1 MRKLAAIV
9 LLPLFLLASCGRQ
22 HEETPSAEAPAAD
35 AAATAVTAYGSVADV
50 TAYLASLNP
59 HIERISQ
66 LQGQYEEALA
76 EARQEASQ
84 RKGTGR
90 NLADKAAAVKPELQA
105 ILKALDAI
113 EPPPLLAPFH
123 RDTRKLVAT
132 RLEAYGRTVEGWAAE
147 QKGDEFVSLYR
158 QAEAKLAEA
167 NQLILDLNAQ
177 MQQINAALEAAA
189 GQAAPGASS

>member
-9 LLPLFLLASCGRQ
+9 LPLFLLASCGRPQ
-22 HEETPSAEAPAAD
+22 EETPSADSAAAD
-35 AAATAVTAYGSVADV
+35 AVATAGTAYGSVAEV
-50 TAYLASLNP
+50 TTYLASLNP
-59 HIERISQ
+59 HIQRIGQ
-66 LQGQYEEALA
+66 LQAQYEEALA

-105 ILKALDAI
+105 ILRALDAI

-147 QKGDEFVSLYR
+147 QKGDEFASLYR
-158 QAEAKLAEA
+158 QAEAKLDEA
-167 NQLILDLNAQ
+167 NQLIIQLNAQ